1 MSTKPTSVLN
11 TFLAVAEQVEEA
23 LNSKA
28 LEEGWKNP
36 SALEGYTVAGLAGHL
51 ARGLLTVESYIG
63 ASTDDTSHLTDAAG
77 YIVTVLGTHD
87 PVDSDF
93 HRTVRARSLD
103 AASSGPTALAREYK
117 EVRQRLSERLPNDP
131 ADKTIQVLQGVV
143 LTVEE
148 YLRTRLVE
156 FVVHLDDLSVSV
168 GQDFTENLPQEA
180 YKEVAAVLAQVAV
193 LRSGGLKVIRGLA
206 RRERHIDPVRAL

>member
-11 TFLAVAEQVEEA
+11 TFLAVARQVEATLDSNA
-23 LNSKA
+23 LK
-28 LEEGWKNP
+28 EGWKDP

-51 ARGLLTVESYIG
+51 ARGLLTVENYIG
-63 ASTDDTSHLTDAAG
+63 AFTDDTTHATDAAG

-87 PVDSDF
+87 PIDSDF
-93 HRTVRARSLD
+93 HLTVRARSLE
-103 AASSGPTALAREYK
+103 AASNGPTSLAREYK
-117 EVRQRLSERLPNDP
+117 EVRQRLSERLPHIP
-131 ADKTIQVLQGVV
+131 ADETIQVLQGVV
-143 LTVEE
+143 VTVEE

-156 FVVHLDDLSVSV
+156 LVIHLDDLSVSV
-168 GQDFTENLPQEA
+168 GQDFTRDLPQEA

-193 LRSGGLKVIRGLA
+193 LRNGGLNVIRGLA